1 MWAGLRTPSGN
12 RARVTPGQSI
22 SAGGHVVLLG
32 WLILGWGLN
41 ADPLPFDVA
50 QVSVVSGAEYAEIVA
65 ATSPQ
70 PSTDQPPA
78 PEAPVVEATPP
89 APVAEQVTPEPPPT
103 PEAVQPPVRD
113 APPPPAPEVPPPPT
127 ELTDVAPPEP
137 APPEVFTPPPSTI
150 VDNSPRPTPR
160 PAPRVAP
167 VAVAPPP
174 PDTTVAEVEQQAA
187 ADAPAEV
194 VVEQP
199 TEAAAPQEAATEIVT
214 EAEKPSG
221 APTTSIRPPTRPR
234 PPAAVPATPQ
244 TQTASTPA
252 PDSPSTTGSSA
263 AADPVAAAVAAAAAS
278 APANAVADGPPMT
291 GSEKESFRV
300 AVNACWNVDP
310 GAEWARVTVVV
321 GFSLGQDGKVQG
333 EPRLVSASG
342 GTDAQANT
350 AFQTAR
356 RAILRCQSSGYQLP
370 ADKYNEWKD
379 VEITFDPSG
388 MRLR

>member
-1 MWAGLRTPSGN
+1 M
-12 RARVTPGQSI
+12 
-22 SAGGHVVLLG
+22 VLIV
-32 WLILGWGLN
+32 WLILGWGFN
-41 ADPLPFDVA
+41 AEPLPFEVA

-70 PSTDQPPA
+70 PVTDQPAAPA
-78 PEAPVVEATPP
+78 APAVEETPP

-103 PEAVQPPVRD
+103 PEAVQPPAEE
-113 APPPPAPEVPPPPT
+113 APPPPAPEAPPPVA
-127 ELTDVAPPEP
+127 EVTDAAPPQPQQPQE
-137 APPEVFTPPPSTI
+137 FTPPPSTL
-150 VDNSPRPTPR
+150 VENSPRPQPR

-167 VAVAPPP
+167 VAVEPPP
-174 PDTTVAEVEQQAA
+174 ADTAVAEVEQQAA
-187 ADAPAEV
+187 ADVPAEV
-194 VVEQP
+194 VVEQQ
-199 TEAAAPQEAATEIVT
+199 TEATAPEEAATEIVT
-214 EAEKPSG
+214 EAEQPTG
-221 APTTSIRPPTRPR
+221 APTTSIRPPTRPAR
-234 PPAAVPATPQ
+234 PAAAPATPE

-252 PDSPSTTGSSA
+252 PESPSTTSSNTD
-263 AADPVAAAVAAAAAS
+263 ADAVAAAVAAAAAS
-278 APANAVADGPPMT
+278 APASAVTDGPLMT

-310 GAEWARVTVVV
+310 GAEWARVTVTV
-321 GFSLGQDGKVQG
+321 GFTLGQDGKVQG

-356 RAILRCQSSGYQLP
+356 RAILRCQSTGYQLP